1 MSNYVNK
8 IKNLLSIYH
17 SSKKELN
24 MIYGYIRVS
33 TDSQDCEN
41 QKIGIEAKAKSLGLV
56 IEKYIEDSGVSGTKE
71 PNERALGGCLNKL
84 KQGDVIICSELSRLG
99 RKLFMIMRILEHCM
113 KCGAKVYT
121 VKDGY
126 ELGDNIQSKVMAFA
140 FGLSAEIE
148 RDLISQRTKEALLR
162 LKKEGKKLGRE
173 PGSKNKKR
181 KLDDKIEILND
192 MLVKKIPKTKIAKK
206 LKVSLPTLYT
216 FISMHNS
223 QVKTDN

>member
-1 MSNYVNK
+1 M
-8 IKNLLSIYH
+8 
-17 SSKKELN
+17 LN
-24 MIYGYIRVS
+24 GTYKRTEMIYAYLRVS
-33 TDSQDCEN
+33 TDSQDTEN
-41 QKIGIEAKAKSLGLV
+41 QRTGVDAKARALGLN
-56 IEKYIEDSGVSGTKE
+56 IDKYIVDDGISGTKE
-71 PNERALGGCLNKL
+71 PEKRALGGLLRKITC
-84 KQGDVIICSELSRLG
+84 GDIIICSELSRLG
-99 RKLFMIMRILEHCM
+99 RKLFMIMSILEHCM
-113 KCGAKVYT
+113 KVGAKVYT
-121 VKDGY
+121 VKDNY

-192 MLVKKIPKTKIAKK
+192 MLIKKIPKTKIAKK

-223 QVKTDN
+223 QVKTNIRK